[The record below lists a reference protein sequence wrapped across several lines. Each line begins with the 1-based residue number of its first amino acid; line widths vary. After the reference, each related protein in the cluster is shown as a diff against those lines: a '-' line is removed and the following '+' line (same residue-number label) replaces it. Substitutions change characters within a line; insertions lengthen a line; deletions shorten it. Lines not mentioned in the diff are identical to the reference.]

1 MEPIARWD
9 QGILQAIF
17 LVLLLKALKIALE
30 DLLSIFSVI
39 PTAQRNKRLTDTAK
53 AVELGTRGLAVYI
66 SPPGKTTQIFI
77 LFFFKKNIPLFP
89 RKLRSDQRIIPNQ
102 RMSWG
107 RCSVAQHLP
116 SMHKALG
123 LSRSPRYKKIV
134 IKHGAAH
141 L

>member
-1 MEPIARWD
+1 MGPGNTA
-9 QGILQAIF
+9 GIFF

-53 AVELGTRGLAVYI
+53 AVELGTSGLAIYI
-66 SPPGKTTQIFI
+66 SPPGETTQIFI
-77 LFFFKKNIPLFP
+77 LFFFKKNTPLFP
-89 RKLRSDQRIIPNQ
+89 RKLRVRPENHPKSKNGLGT
-102 RMSWG
+102 MLSG
-107 RCSVAQHLP
+107 TTLP
-116 SMHKALG
+116 SMQKALG
-123 LSRSPRYKKIV
+123 LSRSPRYKKTV